1 MENIVEKFTEI
12 EQEVGEIAK
21 SAWEIEVEK
30 GKLEAI
36 EANAI
41 KMLEHGISIE
51 LVENIT
57 GLSIKRIKELQS
69 RI

>member
-1 MENIVEKFTEI
+1 METIVEKFTEI

-57 GLSIKRIKELQS
+57 GLSLKRIKELQS